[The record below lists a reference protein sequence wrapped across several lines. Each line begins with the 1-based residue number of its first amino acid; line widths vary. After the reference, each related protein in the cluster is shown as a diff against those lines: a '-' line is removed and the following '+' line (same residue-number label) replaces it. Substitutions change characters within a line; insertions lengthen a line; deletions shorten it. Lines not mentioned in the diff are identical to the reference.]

1 MYFDISESI
10 KKSNKALTF
19 IILFCLFGAPHT
31 LAKQIVQLIENRSD
45 CIVLKFELPDYS
57 VNDVIVNGEKC
68 QSVVASGA
76 AYLSEKGVP
85 QLPNFAQSIIIPGNT
100 AVGLEIVNISCREIS
115 VDKIVPSKG
124 VIYRNQNP
132 ANIPYVFGE
141 VYNRNTWYP
150 KEPVSLS
157 KPFIIRDIRG
167 AVVYFYPF
175 QYNPVQ
181 GKIKVVES
189 ITVKVKPAVGP
200 VINPLY
206 SSNKNISS
214 AFKRLYQRRFIN
226 FQKNAVR
233 YPELNDG
240 EKMIVISSTVY
251 KSSMVP
257 FVEWKNRKGIKTEL
271 YEYPFQTG
279 GSGAD
284 SLKNFIQQ
292 KYDEDT
298 VTYILLV
305 GDAADIPTLEGT
317 IAGLSDPSFVK
328 LAGDDDYPDAFIGR
342 FCVGQAAHA
351 DNMVDKLLNY
361 EKEPDPDGEWYSK
374 AIGMA
379 CNMDG
384 GTGVSD
390 EDWIEDMSQVML
402 DSMYTHVDRVFE
414 SQSGTTA
421 QVVSALNEGRGWFNY
436 QGHGTQ
442 TEFGFVGGFVKNG
455 TFLQLTNTYKLPV
468 VICVACNTGE
478 FDFGTDCI
486 AELATKI
493 DKTGAI
499 VFLGSYISQPFEP
512 PQHGQKEIIK
522 LLAEDN
528 YISVGAIVYNGSSK
542 ILEVGNSSG
551 EYLETY
557 ETWILFGDPSL
568 LAFNSKPTI
577 MNVTYPEIVETG
589 TQEVEIGFDNGIE
602 GRVCLYSEENGIL
615 ASKIISNI
623 ATVKLTIEITNEK
636 KIHLTVTA
644 RNKMP
649 VMEEITI
656 GTIGINENNGLINN
670 NKFTVKRIGNSLML
684 YVPFDEN
691 GIVTVSDLQGRNLTE
706 FKTNAH
712 RKWYQI
718 PESLSSGMHIISIK
732 TQERA
737 ITEKLWF
744 VR

>member
-1 MYFDISESI
+1 MYSCIYKSL
-10 KKSNKALTF
+10 KKLNQAITF
-19 IILFCLFGAPHT
+19 IILVCLLTASYTFP
-31 LAKQIVQLIENRSD
+31 KQIVHLIENRSD

-57 VNDVIVNGEKC
+57 VNDVIVNGKKC
-68 QSVVASGA
+68 QSVAAPGA

-85 QLPNFAQSIIIPGNT
+85 QLPKFSQSIIIPGNT
-100 AVGLEIVNISCREIS
+100 AVGLEIVDISCREIS

-141 VYNRNTWYP
+141 LYNRNAWYP
-150 KEPVSLS
+150 KELVSLS

-167 AVVYFYPF
+167 AVVYFYPV
-175 QYNPVQ
+175 QYNPIQ

-189 ITVKVKPAVGP
+189 ITVKVKPAAGP

-226 FQKNAVR
+226 FQKNAVH
-233 YPELNDG
+233 YPELSDG
-240 EKMIVISSTVY
+240 EKMIVISSTVP
-251 KSSMVP
+251 KSSMEP
-257 FVEWKNRKGIKTEL
+257 FVEWKNRKGIKTDL

-292 KYDEDT
+292 KYDDDT
-298 VTYILLV
+298 ITYILLV

-351 DNMVDKLLNY
+351 DNMVDKVLHY

-390 EDWIEDMSQVML
+390 EEWIEDMSQVML
-402 DSMYTHVDRVFE
+402 DSMYTHVDRVYE
-414 SQSGTTA
+414 SEGGTTA
-421 QVVSALNEGRGWFNY
+421 QVVSALNDGRGWFNY

-442 TEFGFVGGFVKNG
+442 TEFGFVGGFVKTG

-478 FDFGTDCI
+478 FDYGTDCI

-512 PQHGQKEIIK
+512 PQHGQKEIAK
-522 LLAEDN
+522 LLAEDD

-551 EYLETY
+551 EYLETF
-557 ETWILFGDPSL
+557 ETWTLFGDPSL
-568 LAFNSKPTI
+568 LAFNSKPTT

-589 TQEVEIGFDNGIE
+589 TQEVEIGFDDGIE

-615 ASKIISNI
+615 ASKIISNS
-623 ATVKLTIEITNEK
+623 ATVKLTVEITNEK

-656 GTIGINENNGLINN
+656 GTIGINENNAVINK
-670 NKFTVKRIGNSLML
+670 NKFMVKRFGNSLMF

-691 GIVTVSDLQGRNLTE
+691 GVVTVSNLQGKSLVE
-706 FKTNAH
+706 FKTTAN

-718 PESLSSGMHIISIK
+718 PESLSSGMHIVTVRAHEKAIIK
-732 TQERA
+732 
-737 ITEKLWF
+737 KFWF
-744 VR
+744 VK